1 MTTSRPVNL
10 MVTLRPRPSTASR
23 LKEVLLTLSNDVKK
37 HEHGCLSYQ
46 VWEYET
52 EEKSKAFVLVEN
64 WASQEAFDNHH
75 KQPHLRKADKIIE
88 DEGLLSEKEEDRF
101 MSPVGGFM
109 QR

>member
-1 MTTSRPVNL
+1 MTTVNL
-10 MVTLRPRPSTASR
+10 MATLRPRPSAASR
-23 LKEVLLTLSNDVKK
+23 LKEVLLTLSSDVKK
-37 HEHGCLSYQ
+37 HEPGCLSYQ

-52 EEKSKAFVLVEN
+52 EEKGTAFVLVEN

-75 KQPHLRKADKIIE
+75 RQPYLQRADKIIA

-101 MSPVGGFM
+101 VSPVGGFI